1 MKQNRTKST
10 EELIEDELKQTE
22 IQLEEASRRKEEL
35 TARLEK
41 VKALQEKDRS
51 RFKKI
56 RQMSISKVENEGLSY
71 LEFSDPEI
79 CEYAD
84 MEGVLE
90 RTLSDTVERDV
101 VYGKEEEKV
110 ETDKT
115 AKTAKTAKTIESKKS
130 VKTKRFTDIQES
142 DDLQTSQIERL
153 NPFPLDKSNNLIYGP
168 PQSGK
173 TKRIQT
179 LSFAHMLFN
188 KCPSIVILRN
198 SNDDAKQLKSRCDQ
212 FAEDHKQFIRSKFP
226 KRPVK
231 SFEYAYVGTSS
242 IEKLRRSVLSS
253 TMIIAI
259 AHPSQISKL
268 EQVLLPGVRYL
279 TVIDEADSV
288 IGAHSEEHAAEF
300 RKILHRAVLKNSGKT
315 YAVTATT
322 FDLIF
327 SSDEIKASKIYRMK
341 INQNYSGLGKI
352 QMYRIGKFG
361 DDDLQPTRK
370 SDSCFTTDKYLHT
383 ILEDLSKRNEYF
395 RLPTDSMYSQVVSDG
410 HPMVL
415 LIKNTRLTE
424 KQRELLNE
432 IVENEKVKWNWTE
445 GIVYNGEGLVIQSK
459 YLRELKNI
467 AKTLTKP
474 CKVKLGVN
482 IGESIVTG
490 PRETRQVALDNGG
503 KECLYIK
510 EGHISVGMQCFREL
524 IKSGVRITHLVIIAD
539 RMADRGIS
547 FVSSDYKLR
556 LTCQYYVPSSTA
568 TVSHKLQAI
577 RLCGVYNDNLPSM
590 LFAPPDVCED
600 LVKAN
605 LGQEELIG
613 RLQTSES
620 DEGTMTVCSG
630 FKYSKSKLPKS
641 KWGSAKMPC
650 QIVDKSDG
658 GVSRKEYNSA
668 LEDIKLAEGVEHLVK
683 EEEYVFDEK
692 LERMSFDEI
701 GKNEYD
707 RLVRMFAKWSRDL
720 TKISSF
726 MADLDPRKKYSSLE
740 FRKYSKSKG
749 IENIGQ
755 LLDIKVGTNGYGTI
769 IRKQDDNFYLHPC
782 LVKIFVKYF

>member
-10 EELIEDELKQTE
+10 EEELIQDELNEAQR
-22 IQLEEASRRKEEL
+22 QFEEASRKKEEL
-35 TARLEK
+35 TTRLEK
-41 VKALQEKDRS
+41 VKASQEKDRS

-56 RQMSISKVENEGLSY
+56 RQMSISKVEDEGLSY

-90 RTLSDTVERDV
+90 RSLSDTVEGDV
-101 VYGKEEEKV
+101 VYGKAEEKV
-110 ETDKT
+110 ET

-130 VKTKRFTDIQES
+130 ANTKRVTDIQES
-142 DDLQTSQIERL
+142 EDCETSQIERL

-179 LSFAHMLFN
+179 LSFVHMLFN

-226 KRPVK
+226 RRAVK
-231 SFEYAYVGTSS
+231 SFDYVYVGTSS

-268 EQVLLPGVRYL
+268 EQVLSPGVRYL

-288 IGAHSEEHAAEF
+288 IGAYSEEHAAEF

-352 QMYRIGKFG
+352 QICRVGKFG
-361 DDDLQPTRK
+361 DDDLLPTGK
-370 SDSCFTTDKYLHT
+370 SESCFTHDIYIRPL
-383 ILEDLSKRNEYF
+383 LEDLSKRNEYF
-395 RLPTDSMYSQVVSDG
+395 RLPTDSMYSQVLSDR

-415 LIKNTRLTE
+415 LIKNTRLLE
-424 KQRELLNE
+424 KQRELLNH
-432 IVENEKVKWNWTE
+432 IVEIENWNWTE
-445 GIVYNGEGLVIQSK
+445 GIVYNGDGLVIQSK

-482 IGESIVTG
+482 IAESIVTG
-490 PRETRQVALDNGG
+490 PRETRQAALDKGG

-524 IKSGVRITHLVIIAD
+524 IKSGVKISHLVIIAD

-568 TVSHKLQAI
+568 TMSHKLQAI

-613 RLQTSES
+613 RLKASES

-650 QIVDKSDG
+650 QIVEKSDG
-658 GVSRKEYNSA
+658 GVSRKQYNSS
-668 LEDIKLAEGVEHLVK
+668 LEDIKQAEGVEHLVK
-683 EEEYVFDEK
+683 EEEDEEKEDSISKKDVCETVSKILSKKSNTNIGIFLASLDIRREYREEEIEK
-692 LERMSFDEI
+692 LLAEA
-701 GKNEYD
+701 NYEYPVKFFRAITRPD
-707 RLVRMFAKWSRDL
+707 
-720 TKISSF
+720 SSYG
-726 MADLDPRKKYSSLE
+726 P
-740 FRKYSKSKG
+740 
-749 IENIGQ
+749 GQ
-755 LLDIKVGTNGYGTI
+755 IFEKVGDKWRITGNC
-769 IRKQDDNFYLHPC
+769 RKAWTL
-782 LVKIFVKYF
+782 

>member
-1 MKQNRTKST
+1 MYLQMSTMKQNRTKST
-10 EELIEDELKQTE
+10 EDKFKKAIWLREQADIMEQEAEQEAK
-22 IQLEEASRRKEEL
+22 EEADLIKKQHETE
-35 TARLEK
+35 
-41 VKALQEKDRS
+41 EKDRS

-56 RQMSISKVENEGLSY
+56 HQMSISKVENEGLSY

-101 VYGKEEEKV
+101 VYSKAEEKV
-110 ETDKT
+110 ETT
-115 AKTAKTAKTIESKKS
+115 KTAKTIESKKS
-130 VKTKRFTDIQES
+130 VKTKRVTDIQES
-142 DDLQTSQIERL
+142 QYSQTSQIERL

-288 IGAHSEEHAAEF
+288 IGAYSEEHAAEF

-370 SDSCFTTDKYLHT
+370 SESCFTTDKFLHT

-395 RLPTDSMYSQVVSDG
+395 RLPTDSMYSQVVGDG

-432 IVENEKVKWNWTE
+432 IVENEKGKWHWTE
-445 GIVYNGEGLVIQSK
+445 GIVYNGDGLVIQSK
-459 YLRELKNI
+459 YLRELKKI

-490 PRETRQVALDNGG
+490 PRETRQAALDKGG

-650 QIVDKSDG
+650 QIVEKSDG
-658 GVSRKEYNSA
+658 GVTRKHYSSA
-668 LEDIKLAEGVEHLVK
+668 LKDIKQAEGVEHLVK
-683 EEEYVFDEK
+683 EEEDEEK
-692 LERMSFDEI
+692 EEHFVKGCIYNVNVE
-701 GKNEYD
+701 
-707 RLVRMFAKWSRDL
+707 
-720 TKISSF
+720 
-726 MADLDPRKKYSSLE
+726 DLDGAMQEAASKTVDMITETNKWVDRKILIDKLVSQKVYKTSTIRAYLTRIQQSVSASSSIRRGLN
-740 FRKYSKSKG
+740 FRQKSNG
-749 IENIGQ
+749 EIE
-755 LLDIKVGTNGYGTI
+755 LLYKS
-769 IRKQDDNFYLHPC
+769 F
-782 LVKIFVKYF
+782 